1 MHHGHTILA
10 SLGRRE
16 ETHREA
22 THPSH
27 EIKILN
33 IRKQNRS
40 QRVSQK
46 KLHYFQNIRNL
57 KYFKPSASF
66 FSFKCSPS
74 STEKL
79 SFL

>member
-46 KLHYFQNIRNL
+46 NYITFKIFEILSISNLPLH
-57 KYFKPSASF
+57 
-66 FSFKCSPS
+66 FSHLNAVLALQRS
-74 STEKL
+74 
-79 SFL
+79 

>member
-1 MHHGHTILA
+1 MHHWHTILA

-22 THPSH
+22 TQPSH

-46 KLHYFQNIRNL
+46 NYITFKIFEILSISNL
-57 KYFKPSASF
+57 PLR
-66 FSFKCSPS
+66 FSHLNAVLALQRS
-74 STEKL
+74 
-79 SFL
+79 